1 MTSLSSAALST
12 VGVTGTPPTVTAVFP
27 NTKPLPAIATS
38 FRAATANLGAV
49 TLFVG
54 TFVVISVAARTL
66 FHVLSFPLDYLV
78 FTAIGLVAL
87 PLFVAGLYASY
98 QELFPGAAR

>member
-1 MTSLSSAALST
+1 
-12 VGVTGTPPTVTAVFP
+12 
-27 NTKPLPAIATS
+27 
-38 FRAATANLGAV
+38 
-49 TLFVG
+49 
-54 TFVVISVAARTL
+54 
-66 FHVLSFPLDYLV
+66 VLSFPLDYLV